1 MADVTIDHATCLGC
15 GCACDD
21 ITVVARGGR
30 IVDARNACSLGADWF
45 GDGSLPARIRAG
57 TGGRDSDLA
66 SAIATAASRLRGAA
80 RPLVYLAAD
89 LSCES
94 QRAAVAVADTLH
106 ALLDSVTGT
115 TASAGILAA
124 QRRGR
129 ASASLGEI
137 RNRADVVL
145 FWGTDPATRYP
156 RYASRYAPEPDG
168 AHVPKGRAG
177 RTVIAVDVGA
187 DRGPGD
193 ADLRVSVAPAE
204 EVTALALIRAAL
216 LGRALPSPDA
226 ASLDARTAAL
236 ADRLRAGH
244 YVAIVADAE
253 PSEGRDARRSDGLLA
268 LAETLNGPTR
278 CALSTLRAGGNRSG
292 ADAVLTAQTGYPM
305 AVDFARGAPRYR
317 PDSGAAQLLARAAI
331 DVALVV
337 GSPRSLP
344 GPIREPLGTIACI
357 AIGPRASESPVPT
370 VVAIDTGV
378 AGIHEGGTAFRLDDI
393 PLPLRPALAPP
404 NDTATVLRALAAA
417 IATDAHAV

>member
-1 MADVTIDHATCLGC
+1 MADGTIEHTTCLGC

-21 ITVVARGGR
+21 IAVVARGGR
-30 IVDARNACSLGADWF
+30 IVEARNACPLGVDWF
-45 GDGSLPARIRAG
+45 GDGTVPGHVR
-57 TGGRDSDLA
+57 TGGRDGDLPT
-66 SAIATAASRLRGAA
+66 AIAAAASQLREAS

-94 QRAAVAVADTLH
+94 QRAAVAVADVLH
-106 ALLDSVTGT
+106 ALLDTVTGT

-137 RNRADVVL
+137 RNRADIVL

-156 RYASRYAPEPDG
+156 RYTSRYAPEPQG
-168 AHVPKGRAG
+168 LHVPKGRAG
-177 RTVIAVDVGA
+177 RSVIAVDVGT
-187 DRGPGD
+187 DRGPAD
-193 ADLRVSVAPAE
+193 ADLRVAIAPAE
-204 EVTALALIRAAL
+204 EVTALALIRAGL
-216 LGRALPSPDA
+216 LGRALPGADP

-236 ADRLRAGH
+236 ADRLRAAH

-253 PSEGRDARRSDGLLA
+253 PSEGRDARRSEGLLS
-268 LAETLNGPTR
+268 LAEALNGPTR

-305 AVDFARGAPRYR
+305 AVDFARGVPRYR
-317 PDSGAAQLLARAAI
+317 PDAGAAQLLVRGAI
-331 DVALVV
+331 DVALLV
-337 GSPRSLP
+337 GSPRSVPQPL
-344 GPIREPLGTIACI
+344 REPLGKIACI

-378 AGIHEGGTAFRLDDI
+378 AGIHEGGSAFRRDDI

-404 NDTATVLRALAAA
+404 NDTAVVLRALAAA
-417 IATDAHAV
+417 IAAEARAA